1 MDIMHIAFCLDNNYV
16 EQILAVIRSIART
29 NGDRNVNIYLVFND
43 LNEQNQARFKTV
55 ETDKL
60 AIHCRPTNVVVDGV
74 GPKNHV
80 SKATFVKFEL
90 INALPE
96 LSKVLY
102 LDGDIIVNGDL
113 APLWQTELNDYYLAA
128 VENPFSTRQAA
139 LDMDPDAIYF
149 NAGILLLN
157 LAKMREDNFYQK
169 AHDYIEQSGNK
180 LMFHDQDVFNHLVN
194 GQFVQLSEVF
204 NFQTFFIRKIHRF
217 SPDKRSY
224 YRNIMNNATIVHYSS
239 GIKPWDKFDPH
250 PLVGLFRQYYQGK
263 LKQAKDD
270 SYLLQLLRYLYV
282 KAYYFYF
289 LNLAK

>member
-1 MDIMHIAFCLDNNYV
+1 METMHIAFCLDNNYV
-16 EQILAVIRSIART
+16 EQILAVIRSIAHT
-29 NGDRNVNIYLVFND
+29 NANQNINIYLVFND
-43 LNEQNQARFKTV
+43 LNEQNQARFKAV
-55 ETDKL
+55 ETKNL
-60 AIHCRPTNVVVDGV
+60 TIHCRPTNVVVDGV

-96 LSKVLY
+96 LGKVLY
-102 LDGDIIVNGDL
+102 LDGDIVVNGDL
-113 APLWQTELNDYYLAA
+113 APLWQTDLKDCYLAG

-139 LDMDPDAIYF
+139 LDMDSDAVYF
-149 NAGILLLN
+149 NAGILLMN
-157 LAKMREDNFYQK
+157 LTKMREENFYQK
-169 AHDYIEQSGNK
+169 AHDYIEQCGNK

-194 GQFVQLSEVF
+194 GKFIQLSEVF

-217 SPDKRSY
+217 SAEKRRY
-224 YRNIMNNATIVHYSS
+224 YRNLMKNATIIHYSS

-250 PLVGLFRQYYQGK
+250 PLVRLFRQYYEGR
-263 LKQAKDD
+263 LKHAKDD

-289 LNLAK
+289 LNLAR